1 MNKTDQKKSPYE
13 NFSFSKP
20 AVYQIKVLGELNTD
34 WSDRLQRMQV
44 TIDRKSGSKPISTL
58 IGRMSDQAALSG
70 VLNSLYELHLSVL
83 SVKILD

>member
-20 AVYQIKVLGELNTD
+20 AVYQIRVLGELNSD
-34 WSDRLQRMQV
+34 WSDRLQRMQI